1 MGWDEHPM
9 FEVLQR
15 INCGTVYEKTS
26 LNAWLLSPLSL
37 SKYCVASAEVDV
49 AKPNACRVCVK
60 VLRSARHICTVRISA
75 VTADS
80 PRAEAYNHWSC
91 L

>member
-1 MGWDEHPM
+1 MGWDEYPM

-49 AKPNACRVCVK
+49 AQ
-60 VLRSARHICTVRISA
+60 SQMH
-75 VTADS
+75 
-80 PRAEAYNHWSC
+80 AEFV
-91 L
+91 